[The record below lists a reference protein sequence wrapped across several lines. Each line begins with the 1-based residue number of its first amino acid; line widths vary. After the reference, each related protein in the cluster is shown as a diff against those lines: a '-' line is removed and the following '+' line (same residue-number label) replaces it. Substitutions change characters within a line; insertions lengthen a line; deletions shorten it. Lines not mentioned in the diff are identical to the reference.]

1 MGSGFHSYLLKS
13 LWVRQLVTRGER
25 PSVWDVRWLDEFPP
39 SNNPVCYLTTVREW
53 AFHLGRSGQVAEA
66 VAFVEKAHEAYLFVP
81 EFARVKNDMGV
92 YLSGWRGRLVV
103 NGRNRLVTLLKRW
116 HRTLQR

>member
-1 MGSGFHSYLLKS
+1 MGPAVGDA
-13 LWVRQLVTRGER
+13 GER
-25 PSVWDVRWLDEFPP
+25 PSVWDVRWLDGFSP
-39 SNNPVCYLTTVREW
+39 SNNPVWYLTTVMEW
-53 AFHLGRSGQVAEA
+53 AFHLGRSGQVAETA
-66 VAFVEKAHEAYLFVP
+66 AFVEKVHEAYPFGP

-103 NGRNRLVTLLKRW
+103 SGRNLLVTLLKRC